1 MAADGISIINWLQ
14 MMAFGGIAGSL
25 GQMVRVVAGLKK
37 MAEEA
42 DAKGETMSENMDN
55 GRLIRSLMIG
65 AVAGILAA
73 ASTVG
78 FIVSGAVTVIEPITR
93 EAFLGIV
100 AAGYAGTDF
109 IEAFMTKNL
118 KAVVKTPAIQA
129 AETEAGAQAAA
140 AKVSADKAAAAAA
153 VAAQAASV
161 TPPVTD
167 ESVG

>member
-1 MAADGISIINWLQ
+1 MATDGIEIVSWLQ
-14 MMAFGGIAGSL
+14 LIAFGGIAGSL

-37 MAEEA
+37 ATEEA
-42 DAKGETMSENMDN
+42 DAKGETLKENYDN

-65 AVAGILAA
+65 AVAGILAV

-78 FIVSGAVTVIEPITR
+78 VTAGVVEPITR
-93 EAFLGIV
+93 EVFLAIV

-118 KAVVKTPAIQA
+118 KAVAKSDLIVVAEAEA
-129 AETEAGAQAAA
+129 AAQAAA
-140 AKVSADKAAAAAA
+140 AKVSADEAAAAAA
-153 VAAQAASV
+153 SAVAAQGSVV